1 MFLSMTRRILR
12 AQSRRRWPDGPM
24 GLQDDCRSR
33 HGSHAL
39 ARCATS
45 GLSDCFGLTDIGRAR
60 KSNEDQFLIANL
72 TRCVAIRHSMSQDGN
87 KSDGQETSDAD
98 LLVVADG
105 VGGNAGG
112 ERASRLAVEGAVEYL
127 LQHRWALPCHEQCQ
141 REQVLQGLTATLTWA
156 QQRIQRA
163 TETSPE
169 CARMGTTLTLAY
181 LAWPD
186 AYIAHVGD
194 SRAYVCDGSGLLQ
207 LTQDQTV
214 AQMLA
219 DAGVIDARRVDGHPY
234 QNVLGS
240 LLSAN
245 PTQLIPSVQ
254 RIVLTAGDQLLLCT
268 DGLTKHLS
276 CGKIAGILRF
286 ADSAE
291 DACRQLVSAANEAGG
306 SDNITVV
313 VARFAGDGEALMTP
327 HKARGR
333 QDPRPQCVY
342 AAAR

>member
-1 MFLSMTRRILR
+1 MFLSLAKRLLSARCGRRCPG
-12 AQSRRRWPDGPM
+12 WPM
-24 GLQDDCRSR
+24 GLQNDCRSR
-33 HGSHAL
+33 NGSSAL
-39 ARCATS
+39 AENATN
-45 GLSDCFGLTDIGRAR
+45 GLSDCFGLTDIGMAR
-60 KSNEDQFLIANL
+60 ETNEDQFLIANL
-72 TRCVAIRHSMSQDGN
+72 AKRAALRHSMSED
-87 KSDGQETSDAD
+87 SDNADAQAMSDAD

-112 ERASRLAVEGAVEYL
+112 EQASRLAVEGIVEYL
-127 LQHRWALPCHEQCQ
+127 LHHRWALPCREWSQ
-141 REQVLQGLTATLTWA
+141 REQILQGLTATLNCA
-156 QQRIQRA
+156 QRRIQCA

-207 LTQDQTV
+207 VTQDQTV

-333 QDPRPQCVY
+333 QDPRPQCVC